1 MPKEAGAGSREGG
14 EIMDA
19 GNGPEPPDSLE
30 TSRYRSREPQ
40 VGEESGGVGGAGT
53 SPSTR
58 ELAMRSLRQNFPR
71 AAAAYDEQAAALPP
85 SSCAPSAP
93 PADEGSLASRLAPP
107 EIAGDLAEV
116 AGDLPAP
123 SAEPK
128 PAAPPAAPRDS
139 AADASAKPQK
149 LDLRESND
157 STIQTISRMNSKPS
171 KSSSNDSWW
180 QK

>member
-1 MPKEAGAGSREGG
+1 MPQEAGAGSREAG

-40 VGEESGGVGGAGT
+40 VGEEAGGVGGAGT

-93 PADEGSLASRLAPP
+93 PADEGSLASRLAPAESAADLP
-107 EIAGDLAEV
+107 EIAGDLPLPEI
-116 AGDLPAP
+116 AGDDPAFGRG
-123 SAEPK
+123 SGALAAEEPH
-128 PAAPPAAPRDS
+128 
-139 AADASAKPQK
+139 PQ
-149 LDLRESND
+149 ESIGEMWGGVGEIWD
-157 STIQTISRMNSKPS
+157 M
-171 KSSSNDSWW
+171 
-180 QK
+180 